1 MKDQIYHT
9 VICLLKYNICSK
21 DYDELLMNIDQDN
34 VPKKLIILLVRQK
47 KVQVGATLPH
57 LTCLPPAF
65 LSGRGRL
72 KRRARCDVYSFLG
85 D

>member
-21 DYDELLMNIDQDN
+21 DYEELLMNIDQDN

-47 KVQVGATLPH
+47 TPTIYK
-57 LTCLPPAF
+57 F
-65 LSGRGRL
+65 IW
-72 KRRARCDVYSFLG
+72 
-85 D
+85 